1 MESNLREEKM
11 ITVDY
16 ETLSVTGDWKT
27 RFGSKEE
34 MEKAVLRYVK
44 LRGQELR
51 REDKPYIF
59 KGQMK

>member
-1 MESNLREEKM
+1 M
-11 ITVDY
+11 IKVDY
-16 ETLSVTGDWKT
+16 EKLVVTGDWKT

-51 REDKPYIF
+51 HTEDRPYIF
-59 KGQMK
+59 KEQK